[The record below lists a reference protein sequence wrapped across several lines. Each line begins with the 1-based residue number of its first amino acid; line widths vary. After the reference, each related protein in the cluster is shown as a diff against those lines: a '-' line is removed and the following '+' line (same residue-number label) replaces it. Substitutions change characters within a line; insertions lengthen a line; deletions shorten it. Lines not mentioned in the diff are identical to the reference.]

1 MFSKILEIPIFTA
14 ERRVE
19 KSFKFASP
27 FLVTVANERGFGST
41 IGRFNESEEEGTGNP
56 AKEGGVRAHSF
67 KAVRVRRPCG
77 ER

>member
-41 IGRFNESEEEGTGNP
+41 IGRFNESEEGTGNP

-67 KAVRVRRPCG
+67 KAVRVRPCG